1 MPTIEELPEMPEFV
15 SQVAGPNPKYADHDA
30 FVDDLMKTPLFMKTM
45 PSEKDIEENETLAAI
60 HSLIYDGTPIEIA
73 TNFKNQGNEAFQ
85 EGKRG
90 FKHAINYYTKG
101 LDQKADDPKLNAI
114 LHTNR
119 AAVNLELGN
128 FRKVLNDCAAALT
141 LQPDNVKAYYRS
153 IKALLALDK
162 LDEALDCCERALKV
176 DPHNAA
182 IQVEQAKVVK
192 RQALLAETARARAE
206 REERTIREARELKNA
221 IVSRGI
227 TMITTNPSAPATTTS
242 SHFVHPSQGTHSM
255 RLDTSSDPP
264 TLTVPTVFLYPEHAQ
279 SDLIAAFP
287 ETDSFQPHLDTMFEQ
302 PAPWDEKRE
311 YTPDTCEMYFEARNA
326 ADGSVRLMRVGSHL
340 TLGSVLA
347 HKDYRVVD
355 GVATFYIVVKGS
367 AFAKSFRKRYKTPTP
382 A

>member
-60 HSLIYDGTPIEIA
+60 HSLIYDGTPVEIA

-114 LHTNR
+114 LYTNR
-119 AAVNLELGN
+119 AAVHLELGN

-192 RQALLAETARARAE
+192 RQALMAETARARAK
-206 REERTIREARELKNA
+206 REERTMREARELKNA

-255 RLDTSSDPP
+255 RLDHSTDPP

-287 ETDSFQPHLDTMFEQ
+287 ETDLLQPHLDTMFEQ
-302 PAPWDEKRE
+302 PAPWDDKRE
-311 YTPDTCEMYFEARNA
+311 YTPETCEIYFEARNA
-326 ADGSVRLMRVGSHL
+326 ADGAVRLMRVGSHL

-347 HKDYRVVD
+347 HKDFRVVD

-367 AFAKSFRKRYKTPTP
+367 AFAKSFRKRYKTPTV

>member
-1 MPTIEELPEMPEFV
+1 MPTIEMPEFV

-45 PSEKDIEENETLAAI
+45 PSERDIEENETLAAI
-60 HSLIYDGTPIEIA
+60 HSLIYDGTPVEIA

-153 IKALLALDK
+153 VKALLALDK

-192 RQALLAETARARAE
+192 RQALMAETARARAE

-255 RLDTSSDPP
+255 RLDHSTDSP

-302 PAPWDEKRE
+302 PAPWDDKRE
-311 YTPDTCEMYFEARNA
+311 YTPETCEIYFEARNA
-326 ADGSVRLMRVGSHL
+326 ADGAVRLMRVGSHL

-367 AFAKSFRKRYKTPTP
+367 AFAKSFRKRYKTPTV